1 MNEMRGCSIF
11 CAIRPVS
18 GCREQA
24 AGRIVF
30 GNLCN
35 AGRKSCKSEH
45 QSGRRLSGLSDR
57 KSVYCCNEQTGRY
70 HCWNTGR
77 TEIQRFLSQMRY
89 PHSQHRL
96 EKASACIQPPLSS
109 DLPADRRR
117 PRNGLHGVW
126 HWERPLVFPSDRP
139 IQWGTAG
146 NGGLPERTTL
156 LFCLSEMY
164 GSQKKTVIELFLVSK
179 AEE

>member
-18 GCREQA
+18 GCRACTSRHLPGNGQRTA
-24 AGRIVF
+24 KLWAVCGIVSDR
-30 GNLCN
+30 
-35 AGRKSCKSEH
+35 GRKISL
-45 QSGRRLSGLSDR
+45 QSTGLI
-57 KSVYCCNEQTGRY
+57 SVKR
-70 HCWNTGR
+70 R

-89 PHSQHRL
+89 PYSQHRN

-109 DLPADRRR
+109 DLPAVRRR

-156 LFCLSEMY
+156 LFCLSEMC